1 MLDAW
6 KQQKTATSPAATLSL
21 PLWMATTELVLSIGD
36 WLFGLVVLA
45 TGVLFPVVLVWRKL
59 FGGAS
64 GGKRSQ

>member
-6 KQQKTATSPAATLSL
+6 KQQKTATSPAALSL
-21 PLWMATTELVLSIGD
+21 PLWMATTELVLSTGD